1 MTGKLGGLRGGTVII
16 GATVTATGLTMLN
29 KLLQGNVTVK
39 PIISGFIVGT
49 MLLIVGFWTVPV
61 AAALA
66 LLLLVTSVLVNGEG
80 ILEEVS

>member
-1 MTGKLGGLRGGTVII
+1 
-16 GATVTATGLTMLN
+16 
-29 KLLQGNVTVK
+29 
-39 PIISGFIVGT
+39 
-49 MLLIVGFWTVPV
+49 LLIVGFWTVPV